1 MSLANSIA
9 SRMRDDEKMLE
20 GITELGSASLKES
33 SSMTHTNETNKIAS
47 RSHPGDAVAV
57 IRVVEADQHDRD
69 RLELQ
74 SGGARATKRLNNR
87 LATTNALLKKK
98 YYPNKS
104 NKANNGKGDGKFS
117 SKYRGVTQHCISK
130 RYEAHFWDSS
140 YTRPNSGKRRKGRQ
154 VYLGGY
160 LTEEDAARAYDKAAI
175 AFLGLN
181 ANLNFPFA
189 EYQDFVDDTRSRT
202 ADEVVAELR
211 RESVGFARGQ
221 SQYRGVTKHS
231 KHGAERWEARIG
243 KVMGNKYI
251 YLGTYSTAK
260 EAAVAYDK
268 AAVKFHGVK
277 SMTNFPLNNYKDI
290 LDNPDGYYVP
300 LFGDA
305 DSNSNPTSQSTAQ
318 DKTRLSVPDRLPNC
332 GPQEMHNHQN
342 EPTQPLSGRDKSFS
356 DLLESMLMGHDHFVS
371 PGNGTQGVGGSGLQ
385 YAPMQY
391 PVNTWFA
398 PAQAMNSQ
406 QYSGYSG
413 YNQFFVQQQQQQEQM
428 ATGALLPNHHSTMT
442 FDQDGHTSGTFANP
456 PYMNQ
461 NNGNIDI
468 SALSPLAA
476 SLLSPLGIMSSGR
489 HESAKEH
496 KVDSISADVL
506 KMMGGNVP
514 NSDMEAAN
522 AWFSNADMD
531 QLAAFF
537 KNVQSP
543 HRNTGGLAPDDV
555 LKID

>member
-1 MSLANSIA
+1 MSLAKSIV
-9 SRMRDDEKMLE
+9 SRMQDDEKKVE
-20 GITELGSASLKES
+20 GMTELRSATWNES
-33 SSMTHTNETNKIAS
+33 SSMPLTNETNNPGS
-47 RSHPGDAVAV
+47 DSTPGDAVAV
-57 IRVVEADQHDRD
+57 IRVVEVDQHDRD
-69 RLELQ
+69 RVLK
-74 SGGARATKRLNNR
+74 SGGARATKRLNDR
-87 LATTNALLKKK
+87 LATSNAILKKK

-130 RYEAHFWDSS
+130 RFEAHFWDSS
-140 YTRPNSGKRRKGRQ
+140 YTRPNTGKRRKGRQ

-231 KHGAERWEARIG
+231 KHGTERWEARIG

-251 YLGTYSTAK
+251 YLGTYATAK

-277 SMTNFPLNNYKDI
+277 SMTNFPLDNYKDV

-305 DSNSNPTSQSTAQ
+305 DSNANPTRRNRSEDRTANCQ
-318 DKTRLSVPDRLPNC
+318 NRLPNSA
-332 GPQEMHNHQN
+332 PQDMHKNQN
-342 EPTQPLSGRDKSFS
+342 EPIQMLSGRDKSFS
-356 DLLESMLMGHDHFVS
+356 DLLESMLMGHDQFAS
-371 PGNGTQGVGGSGLQ
+371 PGNGTQGGGSGVQ
-385 YAPMQY
+385 YASVQY
-391 PVNTWFA
+391 PMNNWFA
-398 PAQAMNSQ
+398 PAQVMNVQ
-406 QYSGYSG
+406 QYSGYS
-413 YNQFFVQQQQQQEQM
+413 QFPVQQQQQEHIP
-428 ATGALLPNHHSTMT
+428 TSALLPNHHSTMT
-442 FDQDGHTSGTFANP
+442 FDQDGHTSGTFANSS
-456 PYMNQ
+456 YINQ
-461 NNGNIDI
+461 NTSIDI
-468 SALSPLAA
+468 STLSPLAA
-476 SLLSPLGIMSSGR
+476 SLLSPLGIMSSGQQN
-489 HESAKEH
+489 STKEH
-496 KVDSISADVL
+496 KIDSISADVL
-506 KMMGGNVP
+506 KLIGGNMP

-522 AWFSNADMD
+522 AWLSNADID

-537 KNVQSP
+537 KTVQSP
-543 HRNTGGLAPDDV
+543 NRNTGGLGADEV
-555 LKID
+555 LRID